1 MRCLLRWI
9 LVLAVP
15 VVLVMGVVR
24 GVTMPWYP
32 AWAYR
37 RPDFPPDPGGMAP
50 EERLR
55 LARACIA
62 YLNVPG
68 PPRDA
73 MLAALTLPDGTPAF
87 DAREIRHMADVK
99 RVYNGLTL
107 AAGVALVLGVGAA
120 WLLHRR
126 HGASSVWRA
135 LSLGGALTLLL
146 LVTLGLWM
154 LVGFEAFFTAF
165 HGVFFQGDTWLFAY
179 TDTLIRL
186 FPLRFWRDAGL
197 LIVGVV
203 GAAALGLALG
213 GHVLSRRQVGVRRG
227 IEA

>member
-32 AWAYR
+32 AWEYR
-37 RPDFPPDPGGMAP
+37 QPGFPPDPGGMARA
-50 EERLR
+50 ERLR
-55 LARACIA
+55 LARASIA
-62 YLNVPG
+62 YLNAPG

-73 MLAALTLPDGTPAF
+73 MLAPLTLPDGSPAF
-87 DAREIRHMADVK
+87 NAREIRHMADVK

-107 AAGVALVLGVGAA
+107 AAGVALLLGAGAA
-120 WLLHRR
+120 WALHRR

-135 LSLGGALTLLL
+135 LSMGGGLTLLL
-146 LVTLGLWM
+146 LVALGLWM
-154 LVGFEAFFTAF
+154 FVGFEAFFTAF
-165 HGVFFQGDTWLFAY
+165 HGIFFQGDTWLFAY

-203 GAAALGLALG
+203 GAMAFGLALG
-213 GHVLSRRQVGVRRG
+213 GHLLSRRREGA
-227 IEA
+227 EAT